1 MMIGISL
8 DGLRR
13 MRWSEAALRF
23 LFGGA
28 MTAAAGLLAKRFG
41 PVVGGL
47 FLAFPAI
54 FPASATLVEKHEKE
68 EKRSRGLRGAMR
80 GRYAAGADAAGAVMG
95 SAGLILFAIVV
106 WQMLP
111 RTAPW
116 LAIAAA
122 TLAWATA
129 SVLTWLSGSA
139 ARVNGGPGIP
149 ACVSFPAPGQA
160 IVFQWPVSP
169 SAM

>member
-8 DGLRR
+8 EGLRR

-28 MTAAAGLLAKRFG
+28 MTAAAGMLAKRFG

-54 FPASATLVEKHEKE
+54 FPASATLVEKHEKQ
-68 EKRSRGLRGAMR
+68 EKESRGLHGALR
-80 GRYAAGADAAGAVMG
+80 GRHAAGADAAGTVMG
-95 SAGLILFAIVV
+95 SAGLLLFALVV
-106 WQMLP
+106 WQFLP

-122 TLAWATA
+122 TLAWAMA
-129 SVLTWLSGSA
+129 SVSIWWIWK
-139 ARVNGGPGIP
+139 RRPR
-149 ACVSFPAPGQA
+149 
-160 IVFQWPVSP
+160 
-169 SAM
+169 

>member
-54 FPASATLVEKHEKE
+54 FPASATLVESTRK
-68 EKRSRGLRGAMR
+68 KRSE
-80 GRYAAGADAAGAVMG
+80 AGACAAPCE
-95 SAGLILFAIVV
+95 AGMRRALMP
-106 WQMLP
+106 Q
-111 RTAPW
+111 
-116 LAIAAA
+116 
-122 TLAWATA
+122 
-129 SVLTWLSGSA
+129 
-139 ARVNGGPGIP
+139 GP
-149 ACVSFPAPGQA
+149 
-160 IVFQWPVSP
+160 
-169 SAM
+169 